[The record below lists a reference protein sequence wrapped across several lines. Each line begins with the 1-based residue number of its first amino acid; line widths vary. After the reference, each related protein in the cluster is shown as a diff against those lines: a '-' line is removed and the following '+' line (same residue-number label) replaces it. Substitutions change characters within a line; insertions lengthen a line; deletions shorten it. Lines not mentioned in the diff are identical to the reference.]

1 MNCTSFR
8 EAVHEMDRDG
18 LLDGSAYDAAVA
30 HAQTCTRCAR
40 LLSQSRQLDASL
52 KAMVRADS
60 RCEPSARVYG
70 QLLRAFREQSPI
82 RPQRQRALGWL
93 AAAAAM
99 LILAGGALLVWRY
112 RPARESAAARPA
124 PAAAAAQSAH
134 RSAPA
139 SPAATGPTTA
149 AVRSESARAAQSL
162 AVASPAK
169 VRARKTVRRSG
180 RAAKPDELENMADF
194 IPLPYADDDSPLG
207 AGELVRVR
215 LSQSTLGLL
224 GFPVTEDRASEPV
237 TADLVIGQDGVARA
251 IRFISGPA
259 PVELVQLQTT
269 TSYSRGAKQP

>member
-18 LLDGSAYDAAVA
+18 LLDDSAYDAAVA

-70 QLLRAFREQSPI
+70 QLLRAFREQAPS
-82 RPQRQRALGWL
+82 RLYAKRAVKWL
-93 AAAAAM
+93 AAAAAV
-99 LILAGGALLVWRY
+99 LILAGGALLVR
-112 RPARESAAARPA
+112 RHK
-124 PAAAAAQSAH
+124 PAAAAAQSAD

-169 VRARKTVRRSG
+169 VRPRKTVRRSD

-251 IRFISGPA
+251 IRFVSGPA